1 MCPGPVSKKVQ
12 VFDKL
17 TLDLNSDRNEYHFRT
32 PFFSDYFMP
41 MLKDPR
47 DWPMIHLMLN
57 IVMVMAPSLLLV
69 YAVHIWEC
77 SALTR
82 NLLGAVHVLVLGVG
96 FLERFM
102 LMMHYSS
109 HRSLFKNPQ
118 LNGILVWCFSPFLG
132 VPPGMYHLQH
142 VIMHHIENN
151 HALDIS
157 ATEDYQRDSPFAFA
171 RYWFHFVF
179 LIWFELPLYC
189 LKSKRYEWLGTS
201 VTGLGMYFVGIWCMA
216 SFVNFGATMWV
227 FVVPYFIVMTALS
240 FGNYSQHIFVDPDN
254 NLSNYHLTYNCI
266 DHFTNKTTFND
277 GYHVI
282 HHANARLHWSELPEQ
297 FLKTLGKHRDMGSLT
312 FRNIHF
318 FEVGIMVM
326 TGQLRKLAE
335 RHYVHLGTEE
345 SAPTVDEVEAKLRNW
360 LRPVSPDESSKKK
373 V

>member
-118 LNGILVWCFSPFLG
+118 LNGLLVWCFSPFMG
-132 VPPGMYHLQH
+132 VPAGMYHLQH

-297 FLKTLGKHRDMGSLT
+297 FLKTLEKHRDQGSLT

-318 FEVGIMVM
+318 FEVGVMVM

-345 SAPTVDEVEAKLRNW
+345 SAPSVDEVEAKLRKW
-360 LRPVSPDESSKKK
+360 LRPVPTQESSKKK
-373 V
+373 A